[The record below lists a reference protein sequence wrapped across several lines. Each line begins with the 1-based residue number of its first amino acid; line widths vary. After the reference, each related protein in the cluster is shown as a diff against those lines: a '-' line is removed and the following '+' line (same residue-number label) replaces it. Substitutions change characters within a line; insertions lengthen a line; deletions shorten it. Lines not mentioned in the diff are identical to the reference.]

1 MLPLYDMIANAQ
13 NGQAVDLLAR
23 QFNLSQQQTQ
33 LALEA
38 LLPAFSQ
45 GLKRNAADPYG
56 VGAFLSALSTGRH
69 AQYFDD
75 AANAFSSQGVA
86 EGNGILGH
94 LFGSKELSRAV
105 AAQAAQATGLGQDI
119 LRQMLPV
126 IAAMVMGG
134 LFKQS
139 TGQLDGGARAQSV
152 QPNFGA
158 AGFGGSGN
166 PLGEIIAEMMRQG
179 AGPASRPQPQSQAAP
194 SPFDNPFGKILQ
206 DMFGGA
212 MQQQPQHRPQAREDG
227 QDQQADNPL
236 GRIFEEMMRGAQP
249 RKTAAPEPEPAAQRP
264 RASPGGRP
272 RTPYDDLFGDMFET
286 GRQTRDEYQK
296 NVESVFDQFLRGM
309 DRHR

>member
-139 TGQLDGGARAQSV
+139 TGQLDGCARAQSV

-249 RKTAAPEPEPAAQRP
+249 RKTAAPEPEPAVQRP